1 MLVGFAASSRTLR
14 QAPRILYKPV
24 VFNAEKPMLT
34 IKIQGNN
41 FSNLAEFYDEV
52 ERKMTSGLDWKI
64 GRNLNAFND
73 VLRGGFGVHDCDEDY
88 KLIWENSQK
97 SESELKEFPTIIEM
111 ITENEYAKFELK

>member
-1 MLVGFAASSRTLR
+1 ML
-14 QAPRILYKPV
+14 K
-24 VFNAEKPMLT
+24 KMLT

-41 FSNLAEFYDEV
+41 FSNLAEFFDEV
-52 ERKMTSGLDWKI
+52 ERKMTKGLDWKI

-97 SESELKEFPTIIEM
+97 SKSELQEFTTIIEM
-111 ITENEYAKFELK
+111 INENEYAKLELR